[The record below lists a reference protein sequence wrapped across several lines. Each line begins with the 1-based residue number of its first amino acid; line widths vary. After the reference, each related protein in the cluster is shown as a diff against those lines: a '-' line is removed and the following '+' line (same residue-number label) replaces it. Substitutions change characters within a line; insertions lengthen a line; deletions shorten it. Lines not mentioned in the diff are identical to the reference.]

1 MKFFLLQSVFGV
13 LNNICC
19 MVVSAMTSKDSKD
32 IKKLMRAI
40 KHYTFDLIRC
50 VLDCLIALYYWK
62 KTFTAKTAGII
73 GVISTIMSIMQ
84 SL

>member
-1 MKFFLLQSVFGV
+1 
-13 LNNICC
+13 
-19 MVVSAMTSKDSKD
+19 MVVAALSSKEPKD

-50 VLDCLIALYYWK
+50 ALDCLIALYYWK
-62 KTFTAKTAGII
+62 KIVSAKTSGII

-84 SL
+84 SLEKM